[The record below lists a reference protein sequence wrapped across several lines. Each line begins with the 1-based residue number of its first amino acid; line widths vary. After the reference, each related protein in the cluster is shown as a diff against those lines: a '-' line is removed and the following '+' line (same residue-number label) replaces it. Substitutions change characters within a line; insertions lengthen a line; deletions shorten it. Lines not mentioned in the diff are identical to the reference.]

1 MIEDGMK
8 PLKKEVKKRR
18 YNTIDEVPEYAKETI
33 QKLIDKKIL
42 LGNENGL
49 DLSEDMIRILVFN
62 DRAKFYENI

>member
-1 MIEDGMK
+1 MK